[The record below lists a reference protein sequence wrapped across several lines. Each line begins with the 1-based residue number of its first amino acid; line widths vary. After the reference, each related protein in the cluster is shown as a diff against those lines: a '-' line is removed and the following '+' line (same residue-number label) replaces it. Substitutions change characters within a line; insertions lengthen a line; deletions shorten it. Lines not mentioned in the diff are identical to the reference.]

1 MYIPQTPAV
10 EVYDSEG
17 YIQFSNLSEYPD
29 PVRKR
34 FGSTLRH
41 ELGGHGFAFLSDERY
56 KGLTKGE
63 VTA

>member
-34 FGSTLRH
+34 FGRNPTTDLIP
-41 ELGGHGFAFLSDERY
+41 FLEPLS
-56 KGLTKGE
+56 G
-63 VTA
+63 